1 MFRCRI
7 CEATSSLSVREDQA
21 IAQVFLADGSPIGSR
36 DAWGRGRVSSE
47 FLGAFVC
54 CPFSTEVSM
63 PILCPLAQP
72 NKAIGLESHI
82 GSWLALCLEPTLL
95 LAQLHEPRAS
105 NHHRKHETDEI

>member
-1 MFRCRI
+1 M
-7 CEATSSLSVREDQA
+7 CEATSSLSVRRTRPLLR
-21 IAQVFLADGSPIGSR
+21 FFPADGSPFGSR

-54 CPFSTEVSM
+54 CPLGTEVSM
-63 PILCPLAQP
+63 PIICPLAQP

-82 GSWLALCLEPTLL
+82 GSWLARCREPTLL
-95 LAQLHEPRAS
+95 LAQLHEPTAS